1 MLLGTTYG
9 HRGSGRRG
17 TWPIVSRGLHARS
30 RLTGQANTPSQYP
43 GGVDHG
49 VLGLARPGAVSVV
62 ARSGSV
68 GRATGFEPA
77 TSRTTTWR
85 SNQLSYARHAS
96 SRADAPFRAALLT
109 QTIQAVKEPG
119 SCNGLLPIL
128 SACAPDQPPESL
140 PRGTSHC
147 RPQPCNVQ
155 PPTPP

>member
-30 RLTGQANTPSQYP
+30 RLTGQADAPSQYP

-62 ARSGSV
+62 ASSGSV

-77 TSRTTTWR
+77 TSRTTTLKFSFSGVYR
-85 SNQLSYARHAS
+85 
-96 SRADAPFRAALLT
+96 
-109 QTIQAVKEPG
+109 K
-119 SCNGLLPIL
+119 PISVANPL
-128 SACAPDQPPESL
+128 KI
-140 PRGTSHC
+140 
-147 RPQPCNVQ
+147 
-155 PPTPP
+155 